1 MPYIAI
7 PGILFLRDIIDWY
20 HRTSFIT
27 NHNCLTSQDHMIQS
41 EYNKSWSNDQLQT
54 HSGRNV
60 VVVHLFHR
68 QLLTSGGSPS
78 YHRRPAVH
86 LRGPDAPFHSLAIW
100 IARDTAMSTLKYS
113 QTNTSVSTHNFNKR
127 ILSSRFICIK
137 LVLVHK
143 HLVKDSSCANLTQ
156 VGTLVSFPQL
166 SCYSSPI
173 SSFKFNS
180 PVTSRM

>member
-27 NHNCLTSQDHMIQS
+27 NHNRLTTRDHMIQS
-41 EYNKSWSNDQLQT
+41 YNKGWSNDQLQNT
-54 HSGRNV
+54 QRKKRSSGPSVPQATVDVR
-60 VVVHLFHR
+60 
-68 QLLTSGGSPS
+68 SSPS

-86 LRGPDAPFHSLAIW
+86 LHGTGAPLHSLAIW
-100 IARDTAMSTLKYS
+100 IARDTAVSTLKYS
-113 QTNTSVSTHNFNKR
+113 QTNTSVSTNNFSKR

-137 LVLVHK
+137 PVLVHK

-166 SCYSSPI
+166 SCDSSPVHHSI
-173 SSFKFNS
+173 FIIPF
-180 PVTSRM
+180 